1 MSENII
7 KHFIETRGFSDI
19 SLKESLNI
27 ITDEH
32 AKKACDMLNIDLV
45 NIIIWPNSDA
55 VIPETGEGGQVW
67 SKELVFIYIDPSRS
81 AEELQKIIETQ
92 IPATIYHELNH
103 LARENLLDKEELGFH
118 YNLSKAVIS
127 EGIASYFA
135 HEKWPQA
142 QMPWIKYSETEIQDF
157 LDIYLSRDISDDEQ
171 YDHEK
176 WFYGTG
182 DLPRWIGYKLGYY
195 FVDLYKKQHP
205 KATWHDII
213 KLKDDEFMR
222 II

>member
-1 MSENII
+1 MSANII
-7 KHFIETRGFSDI
+7 KHFIETRDFNYGSV
-19 SLKESLNI
+19 KEKLNEI
-27 ITDEH
+27 MDEH
-32 AKKACDMLNIDLV
+32 TKKACVMLNINLV

-67 SKELVFIYIDPSRS
+67 SKELVMIYIDPSRS
-81 AEELQKIIETQ
+81 VAELQKIIETQ

-103 LARENLLDKEELGFH
+103 IARGNFLSKEELGFH
-118 YNLSKAVIS
+118 HNLSKAVIS

-135 HEKWPQA
+135 HEKWSQA
-142 QMPWIKYSETEIQDF
+142 QMPWTKYSETEIQD
-157 LDIYLSRDISDDEQ
+157 LLSIYLSRDISDDDQ

-195 FVDLYKKQHP
+195 FVERYKKQNP
-205 KATWHDII
+205 NVSWSDII
-213 KLKDDEFMR
+213 KLKDHEFMKTV
-222 II
+222 